1 MMLFNFARI
10 MVVATI
16 LSVSYVHMQMQIIQ
30 LAYVGKT
37 KEKRIKKLME
47 GNTNLMHDILVM
59 KSANNLGT
67 ELLSENSK
75 MRFVDPVN
83 VVKLRAPQA
92 LLAERKTRL
101 ENRNTRFE
109 GLLSMLSFGSNAE
122 ARVGR

>member
-1 MMLFNFARI
+1 MLFNFARV
-10 MVVATI
+10 MVLATI

-37 KEKRIKKLME
+37 KEKRIKKLIE
-47 GNTNLMHDILVM
+47 SNTNLMHDILVL

-75 MRFVDPVN
+75 MRFVDPIN

-101 ENRNTRFE
+101 ENRSTRFE